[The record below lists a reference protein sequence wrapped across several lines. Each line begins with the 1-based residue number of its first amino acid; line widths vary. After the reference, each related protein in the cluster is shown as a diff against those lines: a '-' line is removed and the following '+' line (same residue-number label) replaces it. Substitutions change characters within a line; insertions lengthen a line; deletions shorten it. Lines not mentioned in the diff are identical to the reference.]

1 MVLDSSAIVAIV
13 LEEPG
18 HEALIRALDVSM
30 QRDDVILIGAPTPL
44 ETNVVLSQRLRTDA
58 RPLVSAL
65 LQRADVQIIPFNGEH
80 LDAATS

>member
-30 QRDDVILIGAPTPL
+30 QRDDVILIGAPT
-44 ETNVVLSQRLRTDA
+44 
-58 RPLVSAL
+58 L
-65 LQRADVQIIPFNGEH
+65 L
-80 LDAATS
+80 